1 MSQKFNTIYISEL
14 NSQKFRVVNNWGGV
28 MSRSK
33 YKKFIEVKKDAP
45 IYAKR
50 IAIIMNEKGWSQKD
64 LSERCNG
71 EISVSEGTI
80 TGWLQGSNGKYTEP
94 RINALNEV
102 AKVLGV
108 SLDFL
113 LDNSDVK
120 SPDTTIQAV
129 GKYTGLSDKA
139 IEMLKY
145 LNDRK
150 NVRSYIDLLSCIISS
165 SNFEYL
171 LGLLEGYISPNGENI
186 SAQFSMSR
194 ADINYKDLCIFTAN
208 NALRSILDEAGEEF
222 LKQYKTTDIRL
233 EEYYDEKLKS
243 KGRC

>member
-1 MSQKFNTIYISEL
+1 
-14 NSQKFRVVNNWGGV
+14 

-50 IAIIMNEKGWSQKD
+50 IATIMNEKGWSQKD
-64 LSERCNG
+64 LSERCKG

-80 TGWLQGSNGKYTEP
+80 TGWLQGVNGKYTEP
-94 RINALNEV
+94 RIKALNEV

-108 SLDFL
+108 SLDYL
-113 LDNSDVK
+113 LGNTHIETT
-120 SPDTTIQAV
+120 SPTIQAL
-129 GKYTGLSDKA
+129 GQYTGLSDKA
-139 IEMLKY
+139 IETLKY

-150 NVRSYIDLLSCIISS
+150 NVRSYIDLLSCIIAS

-171 LGLLEGYISPNGENI
+171 LGLLEGYISPNRESI
-186 SAQFSMSR
+186 SAEFSMSR

-208 NALRSILDEAGEEF
+208 NALRSILDEVSEEF
-222 LKQYKTTDIRL
+222 LKQYKSTDERL
-233 EEYYDEKLKS
+233 EKYYDEKLKPKEGES
-243 KGRC
+243 

>member
-71 EISVSEGTI
+71 KISVSEGTI

-102 AKVLGV
+102 AKVLEV

-113 LDNSDVK
+113 LGNSDVK
-120 SPDTTIQAV
+120 SPDTTLQAI
-129 GKYTGLSDKA
+129 GKMTGLSESA
-139 IEMLKY
+139 IEKLISWKDTEGRY
-145 LNDRK
+145 LWGEFISAILEDEDIESILGKIGEVVSYSRLERKAFDNND
-150 NVRSYIDLLSCIISS
+150 SAMAIDMIDMQMARLW
-165 SNFEYL
+165 
-171 LGLLEGYISPNGENI
+171 YISK
-186 SAQFSMSR
+186 SF
-194 ADINYKDLCIFTAN
+194 
-208 NALRSILDEAGEEF
+208 
-222 LKQYKTTDIRL
+222 TDIVENMSLRVRTGG
-233 EEYYDEKLKS
+233 DS
-243 KGRC
+243 